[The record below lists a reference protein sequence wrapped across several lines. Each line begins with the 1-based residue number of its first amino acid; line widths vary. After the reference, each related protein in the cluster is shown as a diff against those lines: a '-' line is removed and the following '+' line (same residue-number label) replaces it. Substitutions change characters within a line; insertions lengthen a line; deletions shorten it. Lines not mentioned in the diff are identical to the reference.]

1 MPGAIA
7 LAAIFF
13 VSVVEMLL
21 SPGRHICSPVKAKD
35 TAPSTPIPLIPASRT
50 TNTAEGDADER
61 RSGRRRS
68 VAGDAN
74 MRRERPLNG
83 RSTSIGRGLAQMNVD
98 LGVLERIESSQENS
112 EAVSKQAIEE
122 TRDSEVVSFELTPEQ
137 KHKKAVMQCMLLEM
151 GILCHSVFIGM
162 ALSVSIGSD
171 FIVLLIA
178 ITFHQTFEGLAL
190 GSRIASL
197 TWDDHDLQ
205 PWFMAIAY
213 GCTTPIGQ
221 AIGLGTHT
229 LYDPNSEVGLIMVG
243 TMNAVSSGLLVY
255 ASLVE
260 LLSEDFLS
268 DESWRLLRGRRRV
281 FACVLVFL
289 ATSAQIARDT
299 PISSRSGISH
309 ENITFLDA
317 FRSTAS
323 ALSPSSFTRN
333 GSKRKTRSLLCTR
346 ALYYTYV
353 ECSYTLRLA
362 SGTQH
367 LARSLNV
374 LYATRIQILAEEA
387 FPPANNDPTTSGL
400 FGPTT

>member
-21 SPGRHICSPVKAKD
+21 SPGRHICSPIKEKD

-50 TNTAEGDADER
+50 TNTAEREADER

-98 LGVLERIESSQENS
+98 LGVMERIESAQANS

-197 TWDDHDLQ
+197 TWNDHDLQ

-243 TMNAVSSGLLVY
+243 TMNAISSGLLVY

-289 ATSAQIARDT
+289 
-299 PISSRSGISH
+299 G
-309 ENITFLDA
+309 A
-317 FRSTAS
+317 F
-323 ALSPSSFTRN
+323 
-333 GSKRKTRSLLCTR
+333 GMSLIG
-346 ALYYTYV
+346 AW
-353 ECSYTLRLA
+353 A
-362 SGTQH
+362 
-367 LARSLNV
+367 
-374 LYATRIQILAEEA
+374 
-387 FPPANNDPTTSGL
+387 
-400 FGPTT
+400 